1 MICLDLFNVSSQL
14 YHTVKSTPEMA
25 AKFKRLNALK
35 LDFDNSDVIQR
46 ARIGDQLEFHRG
58 VYSHWAVYIGNEEVI
73 HLAGVNSTCTSN
85 RNHRFTIGG
94 KIFAPAEVKRE
105 SVWEVI
111 SDSKVKINND
121 KDMSCRP
128 YRPHEIVR
136 KAMGMIGETGY
147 NVLWQNSEHFAA
159 FCRYG
164 VAWSKQV
171 TETIMVGSAI
181 VAVAGLAYEFYKMF
195 IKDD

>member
-1 MICLDLFNVSSQL
+1 
-14 YHTVKSTPEMA
+14 MA
-25 AKFKRLNALK
+25 AKFKRLNSRK
-35 LDFDNSDVIQR
+35 LDFDNIDVIQR

-58 VYSHWAVYIGNEEVI
+58 VYSHWAVYVGNEEVI
-73 HLAGVNSTCTSN
+73 HLAGINSTCTSN

-94 KIFAPAEVKRE
+94 KIFAQAEVKRE

-111 SDSKVKINND
+111 RDSKVEINND
-121 KDMSCRP
+121 KDKSCRP
-128 YRPHEIVR
+128 LRPHEIVR
-136 KAMGMIGETGY
+136 KAMGMIGDIGY
-147 NVLWQNSEHFAA
+147 NVFRQNCEHFAA

-164 VAWSKQV
+164 VAWSKQADKI

-181 VAVAGLAYEFYKMF
+181 VAVAGLTYEFYKMF